1 MDMTIPDQRTFYL
14 EKKSISKCR
23 SAQASLVP
31 ALVPEPPA
39 IVNQAPS

>member
-1 MDMTIPDQRTFYL
+1 MDTTIPDQQTFYL

-23 SAQASLVP
+23 LAQQSLAP
-31 ALVPEPPA
+31 ALVPEPTA